1 MSSDTSSEE
10 SDSDD
15 DLDDT
20 KLLLEIRKKFKH
32 IDEESKIK
40 ETGKGILLAE
50 QNASEVTEE
59 IDEEESATSSID
71 KRLLEEFSLKKDEN
85 SEEPPVKKKRVGLVQ
100 EIIISVMKLILFLES
115 RIV

>member
-1 MSSDTSSEE
+1 MSSDSSSED

-40 ETGKGILLAE
+40 ETGKGILPVEPNTSAIL
-50 QNASEVTEE
+50 EE
-59 IDEEESATSSID
+59 MDEEENAGRSID
-71 KRLLEEFSLKKDEN
+71 KRLLEEFSVKKDETA
-85 SEEPPVKKKRVGLVQ
+85 EEQPAKKRRVGLVQ
-100 EIIISVMKLILFLES
+100 EIIISVNETISVTE
-115 RIV
+115 